1 MKEKSKICFWLLH
14 CPHFTASCSLL
25 YSPLERE
32 GGGYPII
39 CFLIVST
46 EKHSNKMTV
55 TGAPPANSHTVCR
68 PCKPACW
75 CLIEVLKDWAQQIQ
89 VRAFWQTGEAASL
102 LPISSLRCWQGQCGW
117 SISSQDISLCSVLKC
132 TLTGQVCS
140 EERALG
146 GGSSLCAFAWSEDLG
161 ERSHEV
167 LTVLHKS
174 LAGGGNSGF

>member
-1 MKEKSKICFWLLH
+1 MKEKSKICFWPLH

-68 PCKPACW
+68 PCKQACW
-75 CLIEVLKDWAQQIQ
+75 CPIEVLKDWAQQMQ
-89 VRAFWQTGEAASL
+89 VSAFWHSGEAASL
-102 LPISSLRCWQGQCGW
+102 LPISSLPMSARPVWMVHLLSG
-117 SISSQDISLCSVLKC
+117 
-132 TLTGQVCS
+132 
-140 EERALG
+140 
-146 GGSSLCAFAWSEDLG
+146 SLCAAYSNA
-161 ERSHEV
+161 RSRGRCV
-167 LTVLHKS
+167 QR
-174 LAGGGNSGF
+174 SGP